1 MRKVRKS
8 TMQPV
13 TVGSFSLDG
22 QRTTTWGTRYPAI
35 ATILRSS
42 ALDAYLLQEVSAAQM
57 EELGRTLRNNYEIVH
72 YAHPT
77 SAGGVAVLLRKE
89 RLELVHQ
96 ARLPFWAKA
105 ALPDCFMCAAIA
117 FARDRVSG
125 ARLVIASTH
134 HDARNCAPERELL
147 IHLKRART
155 GKDAA
160 LLAACPDF
168 ASVDMAIWG
177 GPNTR
182 TPPNQGGALPRGYMT
197 AAEPAYIPGG
207 RGSFVFASEEEGA
220 TALRSAATRTFCT
233 AAARPLPATGLPP
246 SSQLADAVALQPPP
260 PPSPPPTPPPQLP
273 AVVEAA
279 LAAAEAAA
287 AAKAPVAKAPAGPV
301 LSGAGCILK
310 LGTGP
315 HPGGGGAPLTGRSP
329 ERSGS
334 KGTFFLELPKPQ
346 IPPDEAY
353 QHYRSGSR
361 STLFDTLPGAM
372 EGLKPRMVPPP
383 SARVFCGPA

>member
-1 MRKVRKS
+1 MIQHASATNPPSPHPHPRPHLPSPWSHTVRN
-8 TMQPV
+8 
-13 TVGSFSLDG
+13 L
-22 QRTTTWGTRYPAI
+22 
-35 ATILRSS
+35 
-42 ALDAYLLQEVSAAQM
+42 AQ
-57 EELGRTLRNNYEIVH
+57 
-72 YAHPT
+72 
-77 SAGGVAVLLRKE
+77 
-89 RLELVHQ
+89 
-96 ARLPFWAKA
+96 
-105 ALPDCFMCAAIA
+105 
-117 FARDRVSG
+117 
-125 ARLVIASTH
+125 H